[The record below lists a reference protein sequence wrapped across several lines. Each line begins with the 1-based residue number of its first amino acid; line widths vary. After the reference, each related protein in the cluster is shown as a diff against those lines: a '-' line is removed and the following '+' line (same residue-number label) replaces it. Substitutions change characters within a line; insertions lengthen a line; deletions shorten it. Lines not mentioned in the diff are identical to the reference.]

1 MTFFDVLSLV
11 GGIALFLYGMD
22 VLGKSLEKAAG
33 SQLKSILSKLTNS
46 TIKGLLLGVAVTAVI
61 QSSAATTVMVVGF
74 VNSGLMQLGQAVGV
88 IMGANIGT
96 TVTAWIL
103 SLNGI
108 SGSSFFI
115 QLLNPM
121 SFTPILAIIGV
132 ALQMFSKRER
142 RRNIGSVMIG
152 FAVLM
157 FGMNIMSE
165 SVEPLKNVPEF
176 TNLFVIFGKN
186 PILSIIVGCILTAI
200 IQSSSASVGILQA
213 LSATGAVTFGSAIPI
228 IMGQH
233 IGTCI
238 TAMIAAIG
246 TTKNARRASFIPL
259 YFNVIGTIICTI
271 VFYTLNAFL
280 KFDFM
285 DKTIDTF
292 QIAIVHTLFSVIYTL
307 MLLPFGK
314 QLERLAVLSIP
325 DSKDDPQ
332 PVMLDERL
340 LATPAIAVEQTR
352 VLAADM
358 AKLVRKSVQ
367 AAIAL
372 LGNYSEKGYNEVA
385 KLEKEADNYE
395 DEIGTYLVK
404 VSMQELSDADSRDV
418 TKILHSITDFERIS
432 DHALNIAQSAR
443 EMAEKKLNFSPAAQ
457 AELKVMTGAI
467 DEIVG
472 IAIGGFVSDSAD
484 AARRVEPLEEV
495 VDELNT
501 NIRAAHIKRLK
512 DGECTIE
519 LGFVLNDILANF
531 ERISDHCSNIA
542 VCKLELVEG
551 MMDAHAYLHNLK
563 NTNNEEFVKSYN
575 EYREKYALKNTP

>member
-1 MTFFDVLSLV
+1 MLSLV
-11 GGIALFLYGMD
+11 GGTALFLYGMD
-22 VLGKSLEKAAG
+22 VLSKSLEKAAG
-33 SQLKSILSKLTNS
+33 SRLKSILSKLTNS

-115 QLLNPM
+115 QLLSPM
-121 SFTPILAIIGV
+121 SFTPILAIAGV
-132 ALQMFSKRER
+132 ALQMFSKRECR
-142 RRNIGSVMIG
+142 RSIGSVMIG

-157 FGMNIMSE
+157 FGMNVMSK

-186 PILSIIVGCILTAI
+186 PILSIAVGCILTAI

-233 IGTCI
+233 IGTCV
-238 TAMIAAIG
+238 TTMIAAIG
-246 TTKNARRASFIPL
+246 TTKNARRASLIHL

-271 VFYTLNAFL
+271 VFYTLNALL
-280 KFDFM
+280 KFNFM

-307 MLLPFGK
+307 ILLPFGK
-314 QLERLAVLSIP
+314 QLERLAVLSVP
-325 DSKDDPQ
+325 DSKEDPQ

-358 AKLVRKSVQ
+358 AELVRKSVQ

-404 VSMQELSDADSRDV
+404 VSAQELSDADSRNV

-443 EMAEKKLNFSPAAQ
+443 EMAEKKLSFSPAAQ

-467 DEIVG
+467 EEIVG
-472 IAIGGFVSDSAD
+472 IATDGFVSDSAD
-484 AARRVEPLEEV
+484 SARHVEPLEEI

-501 NIRAAHIKRLK
+501 NIRAAHIERLK
-512 DGECTIE
+512 DGKCTVE
-519 LGFVLNDILANF
+519 LGFILNDILANF

-542 VCKLELVEG
+542 VCKPELADG
-551 MMDAHAYLHNLK
+551 TMDAHAYLHKLK

-575 EYREKYALKNTP
+575 EYREKYALQDTP

>member
-1 MTFFDVLSLV
+1 
-11 GGIALFLYGMD
+11 
-22 VLGKSLEKAAG
+22 
-33 SQLKSILSKLTNS
+33 
-46 TIKGLLLGVAVTAVI
+46 
-61 QSSAATTVMVVGF
+61 
-74 VNSGLMQLGQAVGV
+74 
-88 IMGANIGT
+88 
-96 TVTAWIL
+96 
-103 SLNGI
+103 
-108 SGSSFFI
+108 
-115 QLLNPM
+115 
-121 SFTPILAIIGV
+121 
-132 ALQMFSKRER
+132 
-142 RRNIGSVMIG
+142 
-152 FAVLM
+152 
-157 FGMNIMSE
+157 
-165 SVEPLKNVPEF
+165 
-176 TNLFVIFGKN
+176 
-186 PILSIIVGCILTAI
+186 
-200 IQSSSASVGILQA
+200 
-213 LSATGAVTFGSAIPI
+213 
-228 IMGQH
+228 
-233 IGTCI
+233 
-238 TAMIAAIG
+238 
-246 TTKNARRASFIPL
+246 
-259 YFNVIGTIICTI
+259 
-271 VFYTLNAFL
+271 
-280 KFDFM
+280 M

-443 EMAEKKLNFSPAAQ
+443 EMAEKKLSFSPAAQ

-484 AARRVEPLEEV
+484 AARHVEPLEEV

-519 LGFVLNDILANF
+519 LGLSLIH
-531 ERISDHCSNIA
+531 I
-542 VCKLELVEG
+542 
-551 MMDAHAYLHNLK
+551 
-563 NTNNEEFVKSYN
+563 
-575 EYREKYALKNTP
+575 